1 MFLCVSCE
9 FYQVWLDGNT
19 RIWCWNSGKENK
31 KGKKIVVK
39 EEKHVCQLVFHMLQ
53 DPIKG
58 NGWNNQMF

>member
-1 MFLCVSCE
+1 MATQE
-9 FYQVWLDGNT
+9 FDVGIVARKT
-19 RIWCWNSGKENK
+19 R

-39 EEKHVCQLVFHMLQ
+39 EEKHVCQSIFHMLQ